1 MKKNNAIEEQTV
13 ADQVKQEHGLVF
25 TVSKMFVLPDAGM
38 LKGFADV
45 LVNDTLIIKGVRIVE
60 GKKGLMVQMPREQGK
75 DSKWYDQVAVRNEN
89 VFSALA
95 DAVLQEYNST
105 T

>member
-1 MKKNNAIEEQTV
+1 MKKNNVIEEQKV

-60 GKKGLMVQMPREQGK
+60 GLCGAPHKKAR
-75 DSKWYDQVAVRNEN
+75 R
-89 VFSALA
+89 ALWFRCHVNRA
-95 DAVLQEYNST
+95 RTVSGMT
-105 T
+105 RWR